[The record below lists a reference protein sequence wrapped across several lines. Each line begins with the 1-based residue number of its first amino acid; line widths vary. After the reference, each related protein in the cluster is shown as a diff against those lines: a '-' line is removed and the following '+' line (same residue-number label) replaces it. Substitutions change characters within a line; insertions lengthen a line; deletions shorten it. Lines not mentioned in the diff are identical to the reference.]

1 MKPFAWRFSCPQSG
15 THETEAPGYP
25 VQALHYFIF
34 MKLRSLVFILCK
46 HFTISFSW
54 NSGPWFSSCASS
66 SLFHFHESQSPG
78 FILCKHFTISFSWNS
93 GPWFHPV
100 QALHYFIFM
109 KLRPLVFILC
119 KHFTISFS
127 CNSGP
132 WLSSCASTSL
142 LHFHET
148 QAPGLHPVQALHY
161 FIFMKLRSLA
171 FILCK
176 HFTISFSCNSGPWF
190 SSCASTSLFHCHE
203 TQGPGFHPVQALH
216 YFIFMNLSPLVF
228 ILCKHFSIS
237 FSWNSGPW
245 FSSCASTSLF
255 HFHETQAPGFHP
267 VQVLHYYIFMKLR
280 PLVFILCKHFT
291 ISFSWNSGP
300 WLSSC
305 ASTSLFHFHVT
316 QAPGFHPVQALHY
329 FIVMKLR
336 ALAFILCKH
345 FTISFSWISVPWFSS
360 VQALHYFIFMK
371 LRPLVFILC
380 KHFTI
385 SFSCNSGPWFSSC
398 ASTSLFHCHET
409 HGPGFHPVQALH
421 YFIFMNLSPLVFIL
435 CKHFTISFSWIS
447 VPWFSSC
454 ASTSLFRFHESQSH
468 VFSLCMNVT
477 I

>member
-1 MKPFAWRFSCPQSG
+1 MVCEVQTATNETLCLTFLVPAEWNSWNWSPWFSSCAS
-15 THETEAPGYP
+15 TSLFHCHETQSPGFHP

-34 MKLRSLVFILCK
+34 MKLRPLVFILCK
-46 HFTISFSW
+46 LFTISFSW

-78 FILCKHFTISFSWNS
+78 F
-93 GPWFHPV
+93 HPV

-119 KHFTISFS
+119 KNFTISFS

-132 WLSSCASTSL
+132 WFSSCASTSL
-142 LHFHET
+142 LHSHET

-190 SSCASTSLFHCHE
+190 SSCASTSLFHFHE

-228 ILCKHFSIS
+228 ILCKHFNIS

-255 HFHETQAPGFHP
+255 HFHETQAPG
-267 VQVLHYYIFMKLR
+267 L
-280 PLVFILCKHFT
+280 
-291 ISFSWNSGP
+291 
-300 WLSSC
+300 
-305 ASTSLFHFHVT
+305 
-316 QAPGFHPVQALHY
+316 HPVQA
-329 FIVMKLR
+329 F
-336 ALAFILCKH
+336 
-345 FTISFSWISVPWFSS
+345 
-360 VQALHYFIFMK
+360 HYFIFMK
-371 LRPLVFILC
+371 LRSLAFILC

-398 ASTSLFHCHET
+398 ASTPLFHCHETQAPGLHPVQALHYFISFSWSSGPWFSSCASTSLFHCHET
-409 HGPGFHPVQALH
+409 QAPGFHPVQALH

-435 CKHFTISFSWIS
+435 CKHFAISFSWIS
-447 VPWFSSC
+447 VSC
-454 ASTSLFRFHESQSH
+454 FQPVQECHHLIFMNLSLMF
-468 VFSLCMNVT
+468 FSLCMQLPGDSKSWKNP
-477 I
+477 